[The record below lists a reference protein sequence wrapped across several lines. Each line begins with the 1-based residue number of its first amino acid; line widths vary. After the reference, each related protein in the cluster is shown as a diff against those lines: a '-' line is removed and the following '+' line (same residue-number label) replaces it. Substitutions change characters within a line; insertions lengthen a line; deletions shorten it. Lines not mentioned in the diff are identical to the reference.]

1 MSLGQAAELFFPPA
15 LASRT
20 VELLTVSADRPDDDL
35 LTRQQAETLHALEAL
50 HEATPDQLRARA
62 GKPLTSIL
70 PALIKL
76 GAIERRI
83 TIHPHEPK
91 ANTAF
96 QIRLAVDSPP
106 ALKAPR
112 QKALVSY
119 LDIRLKTGAGDG
131 WIDEATALRASGAS
145 RDTLNRLIAAELVV
159 RRAVNRAVLESAA
172 DFAPTLTPEQAI
184 AWREMETLLESEHPS
199 PLLLR
204 GVTGSG
210 KTELL
215 PARSLGL
222 FEKAR
227 AQSFWRRNA
236 RDPFVRRFGPIPG
249 RYGND
254 PLATKYAR
262 PPRRLVLTLS
272 GEKANRHRAALS
284 AVRSARTHWTHRPR

>member
-1 MSLGQAAELFFPPA
+1 MSAWLARETAVSLGQAAELFFPPA
-15 LASRT
+15 LAGRT

-35 LTRQQAETLHALEAL
+35 LTASKRRRFTHWRRFMRR
-50 HEATPDQLRARA
+50 LRINCARA

-76 GAIERRI
+76 GAIDRRI

-159 RRAVNRAVLESAA
+159 RRAVNRAVLELAA

-210 KTELL
+210 KTELYL
-215 PARSLGL
+215 
-222 FEKAR
+222 R
-227 AQSFWRRNA
+227 AIAWALRKGESA
-236 RDPFVRRFGPIPG
+236 IILAPEIALATHLVRRVS
-249 RYGND
+249 
-254 PLATKYAR
+254 AR
-262 PPRRLVLTLS
+262 FPADTVTIHSQQSTREPPRRLVLDA
-272 GEKANRHRAALS
+272 ER
-284 AVRSARTHWTHRPR
+284 